1 LPSVVGRRSSVLV
14 YAHDESGEGAA
25 RAWSARKRELEN
37 GGSIRR
43 SACPRTNNHE
53 EMSTSPADPEA
64 ADDVVVDGGEMAA
77 YGALS
82 VQHAS
87 AVEQRIQAS
96 MEDVG
101 VPTTTT
107 TTTPSGAGG
116 GREGGEDVQAR
127 LLGLERE
134 IWALRT
140 SEEEAGVVGDGLQ
153 QAVRRERLGTLERS
167 WNGVVAGLG
176 AAARAKAKQRMEG
189 MVAGGE
195 MKKGQEKE
203 KGQGKGAGAGQKPP
217 AQGRDLLQGGK
228 GKRQGKS
235 RGSSSGPT
243 GLMEVDL
250 FEDVRPKNARGGA
263 GGAVRLLVCLTP
275 DA

>member
-1 LPSVVGRRSSVLV
+1 
-14 YAHDESGEGAA
+14 
-25 RAWSARKRELEN
+25 
-37 GGSIRR
+37 
-43 SACPRTNNHE
+43 
-53 EMSTSPADPEA
+53 MSTSPADPEA
-64 ADDVVVDGGEMAA
+64 DDVVVDDDEMDA

-101 VPTTTT
+101 VPTTA
-107 TTTPSGAGG
+107 TPSGAGG
-116 GREGGEDVQAR
+116 GREGVEDVQAR

-176 AAARAKAKQRMEG
+176 AAARAKAKQRMDG
-189 MVAGGE
+189 MVVGGE
-195 MKKGQEKE
+195 TKKGQKGQETE
-203 KGQGKGAGAGQKPP
+203 KGRGMGQGAGQKPP

-228 GKRQGKS
+228 GKGLGKGLGKGQGKG

-263 GGAVRLLVCLTP
+263 GGAVRLLVCRSP

>member
-1 LPSVVGRRSSVLV
+1 VERAKAGARERWVKFVGQR
-14 YAHDESGEGAA
+14 AHHE
-25 RAWSARKRELEN
+25 
-37 GGSIRR
+37 
-43 SACPRTNNHE
+43 RTTEE

-64 ADDVVVDGGEMAA
+64 DDVVVDDGEMDA

-101 VPTTTT
+101 VPTTA
-107 TTTPSGAGG
+107 TPSGAGG
-116 GREGGEDVQAR
+116 GREGVEDVQAR

-176 AAARAKAKQRMEG
+176 AAARAKAKQRMDG
-189 MVAGGE
+189 MVVGGE
-195 MKKGQEKE
+195 TKKGQKGQEKE
-203 KGQGKGAGAGQKPP
+203 KGKGKGAGQKPP

-228 GKRQGKS
+228 GKGQGKGL
-235 RGSSSGPT
+235 GSSSGPT

-263 GGAVRLLVCLTP
+263 GGAVRLLVCRSP